1 MKLKIL
7 SLFIPLFGLQVV
19 SAQSIGEGTKGEGMW
34 LPIVLE
40 KMHEEEMKKKGME
53 IDAEDIY
60 NINSSSIKDAI
71 IRLNGGSCTA
81 EIVSEDGLLFTNHH
95 CAYDMISKHSTEENN
110 YLEDGFWAESHK
122 DEIPN
127 QNYTASRLVKMEEVT
142 GAIAPVMDT
151 VEGRTKR
158 MVRKQLYDSLKE
170 SATKGTHYK
179 ASVESMYHGNEYYL
193 MVYETF
199 KDIRLVGAPPS
210 DIGKFGGD
218 TDNWSWPRHTGDFS
232 VLRIYTGPNGK
243 PATYSEDNKPYEPK
257 HHLPISLSGYDKG
270 DFAMIMGFPGNTDR
284 YLTSSAI
291 RHKMKEEEPTIIEVW
306 DVILENMENKM
317 EESKEAELKLASL
330 HAGISNYFKYYKGQL
345 KGLKNYDLI
354 GKKSEKEEGFKKWVQ
369 KKEKRQNKYGDVLKK
384 IEKQY
389 NSIDQVAPGF
399 YYYRYGFRLMQS
411 IRYANRFN
419 QFKEQ
424 LKSLKASDAKQDKID
439 TLVSDFRKRAEEF
452 FGNTYVGMQK
462 STLRDLMVMYGN
474 NVPDEQRP
482 DFFNNLIQSNPGQS
496 VEKTVNQYMDNLFH
510 IPPERRQD
518 LLGYAIRLHHLQ
530 KNGVNDSLAES
541 LKNDVLTYQRKVGP
555 EEARKNLEE
564 TLENFVQMTS
574 KDDLPFMIKKWLKE
588 SDGKET
594 ATVVEE
600 KVQDM
605 FSGGLF
611 DDQSILTDSATVKDA
626 FDDLGSESIKEDPLV
641 KVAKEL
647 ENYDHLNKES
657 LVFDSSKTMSFLNDP
672 DLWVLDN
679 ENFLSFGGEMS
690 NFFRM
695 SYARPYRQAKNRIN
709 DQMSLFMEG
718 LRKWKKDKTFYPN
731 ANSTMR
737 TNYGVVEPYIPRDAV
752 KYEYYTT
759 HKGIMQKQ
767 DPDDEEFQVP
777 EKLKSLIKEKDFGQY
792 GVDGTLKLCFLTDND
807 ITGGNSGSPVIN
819 GNGNLMGIAFDG
831 NWESMTGDLVINE
844 SVNRTISVDIRYV
857 LFVIDKFADSDH
869 IMNELDIVKKD
880 G

>member
-1 MKLKIL
+1 MKEKIL
-7 SLFIPLFGLQVV
+7 SLFVPLFCIHFV
-19 SAQSIGEGTKGEGMW
+19 SAQSIGKDTKGEGMW

-40 KMHEEEMKKKGME
+40 KMHEKEMKQKGMK

-60 NINSSSIKDAI
+60 NINKGSIKDAI

-95 CAYDMISKHSTEENN
+95 CAYDMISKHSTKENN
-110 YLEDGFWAESHK
+110 YLEEGFWAESYE

-127 QNYTASRLVKMEEVT
+127 ENYTASRLVRMKDVT
-142 GAIAPVMDT
+142 NAVVPVLDT
-151 VEGRTKR
+151 VEGRMKR
-158 MVRKQLYDSLKE
+158 RVKKQLFDSLKNA
-170 SATKGTHYK
+170 ATEDTHYN
-179 ASVESMYHGNEYYL
+179 ASIESMYHGNEYYL

-232 VLRIYTGPNGK
+232 VLRIYTGPDGK
-243 PATYSEDNKPYEPK
+243 PATYREDNKPYQPK
-257 HHLPISLSGYDKG
+257 HHLPISLKGFEKG
-270 DFAMIMGFPGNTDR
+270 DFSMIMGYPGNTDR

-306 DVILENMENKM
+306 DVLLENMEEKM
-317 EESKEAELKLASL
+317 EESEEAELKLASL

-354 GKKSEKEEGFKKWVQ
+354 KKKAEKEEGFKDWVE
-369 KKEKRQNKYGDVLKK
+369 KNEKREDKYGDVLNT
-384 IEKQY
+384 IEKEY
-389 NSIDQVAPGF
+389 NNIDKVSPGF

-419 QFKEQ
+419 QFKNQ
-424 LKSLKASDAKQDKID
+424 LQSLKASDAKQNKID
-439 TLVSDFRKRAEEF
+439 TLVKDFQARAEEF
-452 FGNTYVGMQK
+452 FGDTYVGMQK

-474 NVPDEQRP
+474 NVPEDQRP
-482 DFFNNLIQSNPGQS
+482 DFFNNLIQRNPGKS
-496 VEKTVNQYMDNLFH
+496 IEKTVNDYMDKLFR
-510 IPPERRQD
+510 IPPKRRQD

-530 KNGVNDSLAES
+530 KGGVNDSLAKS
-541 LKNDVLTYQRKVGP
+541 LKKDILAYQRKVGS
-555 EEARKNLEE
+555 EQARQNFQE
-564 TLENFVQMTS
+564 TLMGFVQMTNQ
-574 KDDLPFMIKKWLKE
+574 DDLPFAIKKWMEE
-588 SDGKET
+588 SDEKDPS
-594 ATVVEE
+594 TVVKD

-611 DDQSILTDSATVKDA
+611 GNESLLTDTSSVKDA
-626 FDDLGSESIKEDPLV
+626 FDDLEPEMIKKDPLI
-641 KVAKEL
+641 KVAKDL
-647 ENYDHLNKES
+647 EKFDDLSKES
-657 LVFDSSKTMSFLNDP
+657 LVFDSSKTMSFLGNP
-672 DLWVLDN
+672 NTWDLKN
-679 ENFLSFGGEMS
+679 EEFLSFGDKMS
-690 NFFRM
+690 SFFRM
-695 SYARPYRQAKNRIN
+695 NYARPYRQAKSKIN

-718 LRKWKKDKTFYPN
+718 LRKWQDDKVFYPN
-731 ANSTMR
+731 ANSTLR
-737 TNYGVVEPYIPRDAV
+737 VNDGVIEPYLPKDAV
-752 KYEYYTT
+752 KYRHYTT
-759 HKGIMQKQ
+759 QKGIMEKE
-767 DPDDEEFQVP
+767 DPEDEEFRVP
-777 EKLKSLIKEKDFGQY
+777 ERLKKLIQEKDFGRY
-792 GVDGTLKLCFLTDND
+792 GTDGTLKLCFLTDND

-857 LFVIDKFADSDH
+857 LFVIDKFANADH
-869 IMNELDIVKKD
+869 IMNELDIIKKE